1 MLARSVTLLVVL
13 AAAATTAGCLA
24 IGPYA
29 TVKVIETFENATGTR
44 LDPTPVP
51 LQPSVPHLDEAR
63 SPAPSGSARPDATAS
78 TVPNASPSP
87 TGGGPSADPGIITLA
102 QFNRVQNGMTYAEVV
117 AIFGR
122 EGQLLPSTRITA
134 YVWNNPNGSLVRLIF
149 SADRVADKE
158 QQRLS

>member
-1 MLARSVTLLVVL
+1 MLARSVTLLVVF
-13 AAAATTAGCLA
+13 AAAATTSGCLA

-29 TVKVIETFENATGTR
+29 TVKVIETLENATGAR

-51 LQPSVPHLDEAR
+51 LEPSVPRLDEAG
-63 SPAPSGSARPDATAS
+63 SPSPSGSAGPDASAS
-78 TVPNASPSP
+78 PHASPSP
-87 TGGGPSADPGIITLA
+87 SGAAPSPDSGVITLA

-134 YVWNNPNGSLVRLIF
+134 YVWPNPNGSLVRLIF
-149 SADRVADKE
+149 SGDRVADKE

>member
-1 MLARSVTLLVVL
+1 VTLLVVL

-29 TVKVIETFENATGTR
+29 TIKVIETFENATGAR

-51 LQPSVPHLDEAR
+51 VAPSVPRLGEAR
-63 SPAPSGSARPDATAS
+63 SPSPSSSAGPDATAS
-78 TVPNASPSP
+78 AGPGGSPSP
-87 TGGGPSADPGIITLA
+87 TGTGPSIDPGIITLT

-122 EGQLLPSTRITA
+122 EGQLLPSTRITV
-134 YVWNNPNGSLVRLIF
+134 YRWTNPNGSLVRLIF

-158 QQRLS
+158 QQGLG

>member
-51 LQPSVPHLDEAR
+51 VPLQPNTPRLGESG
-63 SPAPSGSARPDATAS
+63 APSPSASAGPG
-78 TVPNASPSP
+78 ASPSP
-87 TGGGPSADPGIITLA
+87 TGTAPSPDPGIITLA

-122 EGQLLPSTRITA
+122 EGELLPSTRIKA
-134 YVWNNPNGSLVRLIF
+134 YRWSNPNGSLVRLIF